1 MKNYIHILYVLYIF
15 PDDLDGKEYACNTG
29 DPGLIPGWKRSPG
42 EGNGNRLQHSFLEK
56 SHGQTEEPGRLVCR
70 VTKSGI

>member
-29 DPGLIPGWKRSPG
+29 DPGLIPG
-42 EGNGNRLQHSFLEK
+42 EGNDNPLHYSCLKK
-56 SHGQTEEPGRLVCR
+56 SMDRWAWWITGPWGHKELDTTEAA
-70 VTKSGI
+70 